1 MHAIAINHDAA
12 PQAAKYPVGSGR
24 SPAGFSL
31 DDIFD
36 VTPLADADV
45 LHAEALEEAIAEA
58 AEPVELDF
66 EAMSDAILDRLGD
79 ALLEIDFDAIGAEV
93 AAAAEAEASKTEGE
107 TDDSYMTTRPWQLL
121 YEGVVRQPVL
131 VTDPTSMVVAGAQRR
146 EVHIEFSATGARLYE
161 NAAGSTAEHFLV
173 SDIAC
178 GLPAL
183 LPTLVS
189 YLKFALFDAG
199 LDRSHVGEC
208 FSQSLLR
215 NLLETGIARVGL
227 ADIPVPGIGTVM
239 ATYYS
244 ELVRK
249 VMSRHCAGLD
259 EYEAVTLMAPDWLLP
274 FVGAARHNH
283 PSIRIERLA

>member
-1 MHAIAINHDAA
+1 MQALAIHHDPSA
-12 PQAAKYPVGSGR
+12 QAAVMS
-24 SPAGFSL
+24 SVPAKRPAWYSL
-31 DDIFD
+31 EEVFD
-36 VTPLADADV
+36 VTPLGEADILRADQ
-45 LHAEALEEAIAEA
+45 LEDAIAEA
-58 AEPVELDF
+58 PEPVELDF
-66 EAMSDAILDRLGD
+66 EAMSEAILDRLGD
-79 ALLEIDFDAIGAEV
+79 ALLDMDFDAIGAEV
-93 AAAAEAEASKTEGE
+93 AAAAEAPAADAEV
-107 TDDSYMTTRPWQLL
+107 DDSYMTTRPWQLL

-131 VTDPTSMVVAGAQRR
+131 VTDPASMFVAGARRR
-146 EVHIEFSATGARLYE
+146 EVHIEFSAVGARLYE

-199 LDRSHVGEC
+199 LDRREVGEC

-249 VMSRHCAGLD
+249 VMSRSCAGLD
-259 EYEAVTLMAPDWLLP
+259 QYDAVTLAAPDWLLP